1 MASRKKIWIVVINGG
16 KYHFL
21 VRYKCRYLY
30 HIGMSKKEQESS
42 KASPSQIQRGQQEA
56 MNRTFDQTRNSVKK
70 TVSEAQ
76 KDVVN
81 RTSGFPEMFSPT
93 RAEVCGDILTNIV
106 DNFVTAT
113 RVANKM
119 VFANAELVNTSLQQA
134 RNNVR
139 EFSKI
144 GVNAARNIHQIA
156 NEFATR

>member
-1 MASRKKIWIVVINGG
+1 
-16 KYHFL
+16 
-21 VRYKCRYLY
+21 
-30 HIGMSKKEQESS
+30 MSKKEQESS

-56 MNRTFDQTRNSVKK
+56 INRTFDQTRNSVKK

-106 DNFVTAT
+106 DNFVTAI
-113 RVANKM
+113 RLANKM

-144 GVNAARNIHQIA
+144 GVNAARNIHQTA